1 MGISGLAA
9 FMSKLDT
16 DQLEAALTALR
27 SIGSDLSL
35 PLLITLLAVARAPG
49 LSVNELAERIQVPQQ
64 TASRYVAVLQG
75 RYQIAG
81 SNEITFAGKPLISLQ
96 VSASDP
102 RRRALFLTRYGETR
116 LARFIEDLYHTGNVR
131 V

>member
-1 MGISGLAA
+1 
-9 FMSKLDT
+9 MSKLDP
-16 DQLEAALTALR
+16 DQLEAALIALR

-35 PLLITLLAVARAPG
+35 PLLITLLAVARVPG

-75 RYQIAG
+75 RYQMAG
-81 SNEITFAGKPLISLQ
+81 ANEVTSAGKPLISLQ
-96 VSASDP
+96 VSTDDP

-116 LARFIEDLYHTGNVR
+116 LARFIERLYCTGNVT